1 MSKKNKTPL
10 QQDDIKD
17 KGLSKITLALLTISL
32 AIIYFVFSRFSN
44 GFYMHDEVA
53 NFFGIQH
60 FWTEPLSVIGANAK
74 TGYKLFY
81 ILPVLGGY
89 AFLQFFN
96 AVVSAVTVLY
106 SYKILEKLRCK
117 QSILIF
123 FLLGLQPLWFML
135 SFRNY
140 AEMLA
145 AFLLVFAAYQ
155 HFNKKYIFAAIVIS
169 YVAFTRTELH
179 SISGLYFLWLVFNK
193 KWLPAVFT
201 GVFTFIN
208 AMVGFA
214 MTGDILHIV
223 HDIKKFSDSIKG
235 AYPRQGFDHFFL
247 LSSVT
252 FGVVSVV
259 LFFNY
264 IGVSVINKLKIHWIL
279 LVPTIV
285 VFLMNCIFNAHFTEI
300 GPGGGSLRY
309 LLPIAPFVSILGIIS
324 IDEVTTI
331 KKRYLLLSIFIP
343 LLILIGVFQ
352 TYEHNFIKLNE
363 EVRSWTVLL
372 FAIATVVIILLPLKP
387 KHLTIVFS
395 LLAIFVGTSIID
407 TRQIQPEEQ
416 TVKKAAKWFNDQVKI
431 SKNPQPGQQVLIT
444 ENSRL
449 AVGHTLF
456 FFYTGIKESD
466 FKNKPVP
473 LIKEATDTLK
483 VGDVVIWESHYGY
496 RPKLRPTSQPY
507 EFYEKD
513 PRFEK
518 IQYYQSN
525 DRRFTIVFFL
535 KVKD

>member
-1 MSKKNKTPL
+1 MSKKNKTAP
-10 QQDDIKD
+10 IEESIEY
-17 KGLSKITLALLTISL
+17 KGLSKITLALLTVSL

-53 NFFGIQH
+53 NFFGIQN
-60 FWTEPLSVIGANAK
+60 FWADPLSVIGANAK

-96 AVVSAVTVLY
+96 ALVSAVTVLF
-106 SYKILEKLRCK
+106 SYKILEKLKCK

-145 AFLLVFAAYQ
+145 AFLMVFAAYQ
-155 HFNKKYIFAAIVIS
+155 HFNKKYIFTAIIIS

-179 SISGLYFLWLVFNK
+179 AISGLYFLWLIFNK
-193 KWLPAVFT
+193 KWLAAILT

-223 HDIKKFSDSIKG
+223 HDIKQFSESIKG
-235 AYPRQGFDHFFL
+235 AYPRQGFNHFFL

-252 FGVVSVV
+252 FGAVSVV

-264 IGVSVINKLKIHWIL
+264 IGVAAIKKLKVHWIL
-279 LVPTIV
+279 LVPTVI
-285 VFLMNCIFNAHFTEI
+285 VFLMNSIFNAHFTEI

-309 LLPIAPFVSILGIIS
+309 LLPIAPFISILGIIS
-324 IDEVTTI
+324 IDEVVDL
-331 KKRYLLLSIFIP
+331 KKRYLLLAILVP
-343 LLILIGVFQ
+343 VLILIGVFQ

-363 EVRSWTVLL
+363 EVRSWDVLL
-372 FAIATVVIILLPLKP
+372 FAFATVILVLLPLKV

-395 LLAIFVGTSIID
+395 LIAIFVGASIID

-416 TVKKAAKWFNDQVKI
+416 TVKKAAKWFNDQIKI

-456 FFYTGIKESD
+456 FFYTGINEND
-466 FKNKPVP
+466 FINKPVP

-483 VGDVVIWESHYGY
+483 VGDVVVWESHYGY

-507 EFYEKD
+507 DYYEKD
-513 PRFEK
+513 ARFQK
-518 IQYYQSN
+518 IQYYQSK

-535 KVKD
+535 KVKE

>member
-1 MSKKNKTPL
+1 MAKNSNISSDIENKKEA
-10 QQDDIKD
+10 
-17 KGLSKITLALLTISL
+17 GLSKLMLTILTIGL
-32 AIIYFVFSRFSN
+32 AVVYFVFSRFSN

-53 NFFGIQH
+53 NYFGIQN
-60 FWTEPLSVIGANAK
+60 FWADPLSVIGANAK

-89 AFLQFFN
+89 SFLQFFN
-96 AVVSAVTVLY
+96 AVVSALTVLY
-106 SYKILEKLRCK
+106 SYKILEKLKCK

-123 FLLGLQPLWFML
+123 FLLGVQPLWFML

-145 AFLLVFAAYQ
+145 AFLMVLAAYQ
-155 HFNKKYIFAAIVIS
+155 HFNKKYIFSALIIS

-179 SISGLYFLWLVFNK
+179 IISGLYFLWLVFNK
-193 KWLPAVFT
+193 KWIPALCT

-208 AMVGFA
+208 AMIGFA
-214 MTGDILHIV
+214 MTGDVLHIV
-223 HDIKKFSDSIKG
+223 HDIKKFSDSIKD

-252 FGVVSVV
+252 FGAVSVV

-264 IGVSVINKLKIHWIL
+264 IGVSIVKKLKIHWVIL
-279 LVPTIV
+279 IPTVI
-285 VFLMNCIFNAHFTEI
+285 VFLMNCIFNAHFTDI

-309 LLPIAPFVSILGIIS
+309 LLVIAPFVSILGVLSLGEIE
-324 IDEVTTI
+324 DVE
-331 KKRYLLLSIFIP
+331 KKYTLLAI
-343 LLILIGVFQ
+343 LLPVVILIGVFQ

-363 EVRSWTVLL
+363 EVRDWKVLL
-372 FAIATVVIILLPLKP
+372 FAIASTVIILLPFKA

-395 LLAIFVGTSIID
+395 LLSIFVGASIID

-416 TVKKAAKWFNDQVKI
+416 TMKKAAKWFNDQVKI

-444 ENSRL
+444 EDARL

-456 FFYTGIKESD
+456 FFYTGINENE

-473 LIKEATDTLK
+473 LTKEDTDSLK

-507 EFYEKD
+507 DYYEKD
-513 PRFEK
+513 PRYEK
-518 IQYYQSN
+518 IQYYQSK

-535 KVKD
+535 KVKA